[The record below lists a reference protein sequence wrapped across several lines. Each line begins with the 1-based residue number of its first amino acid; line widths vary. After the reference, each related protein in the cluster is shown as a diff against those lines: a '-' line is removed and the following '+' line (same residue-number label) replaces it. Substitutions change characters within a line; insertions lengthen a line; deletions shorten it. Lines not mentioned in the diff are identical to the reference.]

1 MQKQKTLR
9 NISSGFCSQTPSYSF
24 WRRLCATDPSPKIAG
39 VSLVIALPTQGT
51 GDFLTDILYK
61 INNEELNKNVWLK
74 IS

>member
-1 MQKQKTLR
+1 MR
-9 NISSGFCSQTPSYSF
+9 YRPV
-24 WRRLCATDPSPKIAG
+24 AEVAG